1 MSKIT
6 DYNKP
11 YELSRSRLMM
21 QQKLN
26 DRSKEAMMQR
36 QITPEILPTKQEV
49 KLLGLDDDRPDVI
62 ADKHRNAT
70 SIKIQLAN
78 ISKNAIVDE
87 LGWKP
92 SKIKSEVTQK
102 MIDQYRAEM
111 NQPVKIFDPTR
122 GKDVIFKFKPSTL
135 DLTPITP
142 DYTEPFDAKEIAI
155 REKQILDRLDILKD
169 IDKYLSTIAPQKR
182 IKIDDEYNRNAA
194 AFKSKP
200 TIDYS
205 KVRGDINAAKTHA
218 QLNEI
223 GRQLGINFNAS
234 KPKISDK
241 QIILN
246 DKVSEVESTTDP
258 TGKYEFEKA
267 QLEREIMKAE
277 EDQKRYEYEIDF
289 YQHELNDNIKLKKQN
304 AINKAEAD
312 KLNKAK
318 INEAVSELTVLNSGR
333 AIPEQQAGETDDEYR
348 QRLVDIGK
356 EVLDDDEVEREA
368 GELQFVKAKYNL
380 KELLSNDGKIET
392 ILKKLTTDEKTEFN
406 TMFPGIKKKYLEI
419 YGFNNSNMS
428 VDHIVDFIKQQ
439 IPSLSASLLA
449 PAKAGPEPEP
459 EEALPAAATPATT
472 PDPTALPAET
482 KPLTALDK
490 LKIYAKANG
499 VDRKGNLGDIVY
511 KIEKSGKQVP
521 VNIITEFSTDIQQK
535 LARLGLISYYSPM
548 DAFQPTGMPTG
559 FPPPPPPPRR
569 SARLNPDLST
579 PTDGSGLGVH
589 LKKLPKVI
597 KLGHIHINPSNLYY
611 EHILSVRN
619 PKNKPLRAYKDEHLS
634 DYLASLIIKLV
645 EGGNIKKYELQQL
658 SNHEMM
664 IYDNLIKRSKLHTM
678 NDNTFETTAGKMKQR
693 LEVLEGELEAGNTNP
708 EIKSEIHGLLFKL
721 AHAKVIS
728 QVDANKHWKSIMEI
742 Y

>member
-1 MSKIT
+1 
-6 DYNKP
+6 
-11 YELSRSRLMM
+11 
-21 QQKLN
+21 
-26 DRSKEAMMQR
+26 
-36 QITPEILPTKQEV
+36 
-49 KLLGLDDDRPDVI
+49 
-62 ADKHRNAT
+62 
-70 SIKIQLAN
+70 
-78 ISKNAIVDE
+78 
-87 LGWKP
+87 
-92 SKIKSEVTQK
+92 
-102 MIDQYRAEM
+102 
-111 NQPVKIFDPTR
+111 
-122 GKDVIFKFKPSTL
+122 
-135 DLTPITP
+135 
-142 DYTEPFDAKEIAI
+142 
-155 REKQILDRLDILKD
+155 
-169 IDKYLSTIAPQKR
+169 
-182 IKIDDEYNRNAA
+182 
-194 AFKSKP
+194 
-200 TIDYS
+200 
-205 KVRGDINAAKTHA
+205 
-218 QLNEI
+218 
-223 GRQLGINFNAS
+223 
-234 KPKISDK
+234 
-241 QIILN
+241 
-246 DKVSEVESTTDP
+246 
-258 TGKYEFEKA
+258 
-267 QLEREIMKAE
+267 MKAE
-277 EDQKRYEYEIDF
+277 EDQRRYEYEID
-289 YQHELNDNIKLKKQN
+289 YIQHELNENIKIKKQN

-312 KLNKAK
+312 KLNKTK

-333 AIPEQQAGETDDEYR
+333 AIPEQQVGETDDEYR

-380 KELLSNDGKIET
+380 KELLSDDGKIET

-439 IPSLSASLLA
+439 IPSISASLLA

-459 EEALPAAATPATT
+459 EPEAATPVTT

-482 KPLTALDK
+482 KPLTALDR

-499 VDRKGNLGDIVY
+499 VDKKGNIGDIVY
-511 KIEKSGKQVP
+511 KIEQSGKQVP
-521 VNIITEFSTDIQQK
+521 VNLITALSIDSQQK

-548 DAFQPTGMPTG
+548 DSFQPTGTPAG
-559 FPPPPPPPRR
+559 FPPPPPVMT
-569 SARLNPDLST
+569 A
-579 PTDGSGLGVH
+579 SGLGVH

-619 PKNKPLRAYKDEHLS
+619 PKNKPLRAYKDEQLS
-634 DYLASLIIKLV
+634 EYLASLIIKLV

-678 NDNTFETTAGKMKQR
+678 NDNTFETTAGKMRQR
-693 LEVLEGELEAGNTNP
+693 LEVLEGELEAGNTNKL
-708 EIKSEIHGLLFKL
+708 IKEEIHGLLFKL